1 MGNIKTIFIS
11 LLFILGIYFIVK
23 SILKERELYENFEGS
38 SENECPNVLIEE
50 NNKIYLYNTKKTK
63 IPGVNPIVFN
73 TLENYVEFL
82 EFQRDKNIRCPVLKL
97 RKTNNTQ
104 GDIMYK
110 IKDVTPIDQ
119 IRTPD
124 NVQVTAPVQKM
135 IDATRD
141 DPPYNNNSY
150 PGFDKKNA
158 YIGVNVPL
166 DKM

>member
-1 MGNIKTIFIS
+1 M
-11 LLFILGIYFIVK
+11 
-23 SILKERELYENFEGS
+23 
-38 SENECPNVLIEE
+38 
-50 NNKIYLYNTKKTK
+50 YNTKKTK